1 MMDIHVLNPM
11 KRFVERKI
19 LFDLSFVKHEL
30 KRVLKYI
37 GVKRPPPLDRYA
49 PNPGS
54 CAYTGP
60 LDRFRVPHF
69 NPAGIVLTAF
79 FIN

>member
-11 KRFVERKI
+11 KRFVEIKI

-37 GVKRPPPLDRYA
+37 GVKSPPPLDRYA

-54 CAYTGP
+54 GAYLGP
-60 LDRFRVPHF
+60 LDRFRVSHF
-69 NPAGIVLTAF
+69 NPARIVLTAF